1 MVQGAMVRIPLLP
14 VEGLTA
20 PTFCHGLAGF
30 LAVLL
35 HFATDLPNDG
45 WKGAVNEII
54 ESDARSL
61 RTRHDIWHSESGG
74 KAAGHG

>member
-14 VEGLTA
+14 VEGLIA

-35 HFATDLPNDG
+35 HFATDLP
-45 WKGAVNEII
+45 VE
-54 ESDARSL
+54 
-61 RTRHDIWHSESGG
+61 
-74 KAAGHG
+74 

>member
-1 MVQGAMVRIPLLP
+1 MVRGAMVRMLP

-35 HFATDLPNDG
+35 HFATDLP
-45 WKGAVNEII
+45 VE
-54 ESDARSL
+54 
-61 RTRHDIWHSESGG
+61 
-74 KAAGHG
+74 